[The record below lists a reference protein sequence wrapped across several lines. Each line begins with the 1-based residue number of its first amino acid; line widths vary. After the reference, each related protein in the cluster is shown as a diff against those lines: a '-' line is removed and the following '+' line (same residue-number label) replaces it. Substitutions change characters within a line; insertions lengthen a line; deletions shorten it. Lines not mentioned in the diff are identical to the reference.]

1 MCVYMHV
8 TVGSE
13 KSHEFG
19 KKQGSIYGS
28 IWKEEKEGTN
38 DGIML

>member
-13 KSHEFG
+13 KIMNL